1 MSLNTNYTEIQK
13 PFLQLVRL
21 GIGHSV
27 SSPLTKVDLAAM
39 KELAAKQG
47 LSAVVLDGL
56 NDVRSKRSDVRCSSL
71 QEKIL
76 LAEWI
81 GEVHQ
86 FYEQRYEQYI
96 QAIAELASFYQ
107 ELGIRMLLMKGY
119 ACSLDWPESN
129 HRPCGDI
136 DIYLFGEKE
145 RADKLICERLGIR
158 VDEEYHK
165 HSHFTFHG
173 ITVENHG
180 KFINDITHKS
190 NIRFENLLE
199 ELLKEEEHCLIE
211 SPIDNCLLPPP
222 TWNALFLLRHAGE
235 HFASCEIT
243 LRHIIDMGTFFKAHH
258 DEINWERVLKA
269 YEDEGMKHFYD
280 SVATICVRDLGF
292 EPQCFCGYNH
302 NEKLADKVL
311 ADIFAIKKDLP
322 KSMIGIDTV
331 GKRVRYGIDKSQRWW
346 QNRWKYKLVY
356 KESLWD
362 SFWGLA
368 INRIKN

>member
-1 MSLNTNYTEIQK
+1 MTKSQEV
-13 PFLQLVRL
+13 FLQLVRL
-21 GIGHSV
+21 GIGHTEFTHCSKIHDWNA
-27 SSPLTKVDLAAM
+27 LKA
-39 KELAAKQG
+39 LAAKQG

-56 NDVRSKRSDVRCSSL
+56 NDERSKREDVRCSSL

-86 FYEQRYEQYI
+86 FYEQRYEQYL

-107 ELGIRMLLMKGY
+107 KHGIRMLLMKGY
-119 ACSLDWPESN
+119 ACSLDWPKPN
-129 HRPCGDI
+129 HRPTGDI

-145 RADKLICERLGIR
+145 KADKLICEHLGIN

-165 HSHFTFHG
+165 HSHFTFHDV
-173 ITVENHG
+173 TVENHG
-180 KFINDITHKS
+180 KFIDDITHKS

-199 ELLKEEEHCLIE
+199 ELLIEEEHCLIK
-211 SPIDNCLLPPP
+211 SPINNCLLPSP

-243 LRHIIDMGTFFKAHH
+243 LRHIIDLGTFFKAHH

-269 YEDEGMKHFYD
+269 YEDEGMKSFYD
-280 SVATICVRDLGF
+280 SIATICVRELGF

-322 KSMIGIDTV
+322 KSMSGIDTLW
-331 GKRVRYGIDKSQRWW
+331 KRVRYGIDKSQRWW
-346 QNRWKYKLVY
+346 RNRWKYKLVY

-362 SFWGLA
+362 SFLSLA
-368 INRIKN
+368 INRIRN

>member
-1 MSLNTNYTEIQK
+1 MTKSQEV
-13 PFLQLVRL
+13 FLQLIRL
-21 GIGHSV
+21 GIGHS
-27 SSPLTKVDLAAM
+27 SSNLSESADLAAV
-39 KELAAKQG
+39 KALAAKQG

-119 ACSLDWPESN
+119 GLSLDYPVSK
-129 HRPCGDI
+129 HRPTGDI

-145 RADKLICERLGIR
+145 RADKLIREHLDIR

-173 ITVENHG
+173 VTVENHG
-180 KFINDITHKS
+180 KFIDDITHES

-199 ELLKEEEHCLIE
+199 ELLKEEEHSLKG
-211 SPIDNCLLPPP
+211 SPIDNCLLPSP

-243 LRHIIDMGTFFKAHH
+243 LRHIIDLGTFFKAHH
-258 DEINWERVLKA
+258 DEINWERVLNV
-269 YEDEGMKHFYD
+269 YEDEGMKLFYD
-280 SVATICVRDLGF
+280 SIATICVRELGF

-362 SFWGLA
+362 SFLGLA

>member
-1 MSLNTNYTEIQK
+1 MSSNTNYTEIQNS
-13 PFLQLVRL
+13 FLQLVRL

-27 SSPLTKVDLAAM
+27 SSPSTKVDLAAM

-47 LSAVVLDGL
+47 LSAVVLDGIDKL
-56 NDVRSKRSDVRCSSL
+56 RVKSGELRVNL
-71 QEKIL
+71 HEKIL

-86 FYEQRYEQYI
+86 FYEQRYKQYL
-96 QAIAELASFYQ
+96 QSVAELASFYKGH
-107 ELGIRMLLMKGY
+107 GIRMLLMKGY
-119 ACSLDWPESN
+119 GLSLDYLVPE
-129 HRPCGDI
+129 HRPAGDI

-145 RADKLICERLGIR
+145 KADKLIRERLGIR

-173 ITVENHG
+173 VTVENHG
-180 KFINDITHKS
+180 KFIDDITHKS

-199 ELLKEEEHCLIE
+199 ELQREEEQRLIE
-211 SPIDNCLLPPP
+211 SPIDNCLLPSP
-222 TWNALFLLRHAGE
+222 TWNALFLLRHTGE

-243 LRHIIDMGTFFKAHH
+243 LRHIIDLGTFFKAHH
-258 DEINWERVLKA
+258 DEINWERVLKI
-269 YEDEGMKHFYD
+269 YEDEGMKLFYD
-280 SVATICVRDLGF
+280 SIATICVRDLGI

-311 ADIFAIKKDLP
+311 EDIFAIKEDLP
-322 KSMIGIDTV
+322 KSMIGIDTLW
-331 GKRVRYGIDKSQRWW
+331 KRVRYGIDKSQRWW

-368 INRIKN
+368 INRIRN

>member
-1 MSLNTNYTEIQK
+1 MCGEVSK
-13 PFLQLVRL
+13 DFLQLIRL
-21 GIGHSV
+21 GIGHSASNLSEGIV
-27 SSPLTKVDLAAM
+27 LAAV
-39 KELAAKQG
+39 KELASRHG

-56 NDVRSKRSDVRCSSL
+56 NDVRSKRSDVRSNSL

-81 GEVHQ
+81 GEVHH
-86 FYEQRYEQYI
+86 FYEQRYEQYLQSI
-96 QAIAELASFYQ
+96 VELASFYQ
-107 ELGIRMLLMKGY
+107 EHGIRMLLMKGY
-119 ACSLDWPESN
+119 GISLDYPVPK
-129 HRPCGDI
+129 HRPTGDI

-145 RADKLICERLGIR
+145 KADKLIRERLDIR

-165 HSHFTFHG
+165 HSHFTFHDV
-173 ITVENHG
+173 TVENHG
-180 KFINDITHKS
+180 KFIDDITHKS

-199 ELLKEEEHCLIE
+199 ELQREEEQRLIE
-211 SPIDNCLLPPP
+211 SPIDNCLLPSP
-222 TWNALFLLRHAGE
+222 TWNALFLLRHTGE

-243 LRHIIDMGTFFKAHH
+243 LRHIIDLGTFFKAHH
-258 DEINWERVLKA
+258 DEINWERVLNV
-269 YEDEGMKHFYD
+269 YEDEGMKLFYD
-280 SVATICVRDLGF
+280 SIATICVRELGF

-311 ADIFAIKKDLP
+311 ADIFAIKKELP
-322 KSMIGIDTV
+322 KSMIGIDTLW
-331 GKRVRYGIDKSQRWW
+331 KRVRYGIDKSQRWW

-368 INRIKN
+368 INRIKR

>member
-1 MSLNTNYTEIQK
+1 MSLNTNYTKIQK

-56 NDVRSKRSDVRCSSL
+56 NDVRSKRSEVRCSSL

-86 FYEQRYEQYI
+86 FYEQRYELYL
-96 QAIAELASFYQ
+96 QAISDLAKFYNSHGFKMMI
-107 ELGIRMLLMKGY
+107 LKGY
-119 ACSLDWPESN
+119 GLSLDYPIPK
-129 HRPCGDI
+129 HRPTGDI

-145 RADKLICERLGIR
+145 RADKLVREHLGIR

-173 ITVENHG
+173 VTVENHG
-180 KFINDITHKS
+180 KFIDDITHKS
-190 NIRFENLLE
+190 NVKFENLLE
-199 ELLKEEEHCLIE
+199 ELLREEQHCLKE
-211 SPIDNCLLPPP
+211 SPIDNCLLPSP

-243 LRHIIDMGTFFKAHH
+243 LRHIIDLGTFFKAHH
-258 DEINWERVLKA
+258 DEINWERVLNV
-269 YEDEGMKHFYD
+269 YEDEGMKSFYD
-280 SVATICVRDLGF
+280 SIATICVRELGF
-292 EPQCFCGYNH
+292 EPQYFCGYNH
-302 NEKLADKVL
+302 NEKLADKVIE
-311 ADIFAIKKDLP
+311 DIFATKESLP
-322 KSMIGIDTV
+322 KSMFGIDTFW
-331 GKRVRYGIDKSQRWW
+331 KRVRYGIDKSQRWW

-356 KESLWD
+356 KENLWD

>member
-1 MSLNTNYTEIQK
+1 MSGEVSK
-13 PFLQLVRL
+13 AFLQLIRL
-21 GIGHSV
+21 GIGHSA
-27 SSPLTKVDLAAM
+27 SNLSESVDLAAV
-39 KELAAKQG
+39 KELAAKHG

-56 NDVRSKRSDVRCSSL
+56 NEVRSKREDVRSNSL

-86 FYEQRYEQYI
+86 FYEQRYEQYL
-96 QAIAELASFYQ
+96 QAIAELASFYK
-107 ELGIRMLLMKGY
+107 EYGIRMLLMKGY
-119 ACSLDWPESN
+119 GLSLDYPVPE
-129 HRPCGDI
+129 HRPTGDI

-145 RADKLICERLGIR
+145 RADKLIRKRLSIR

-173 ITVENHG
+173 DTVENHG
-180 KFINDITHKS
+180 KFIDNITHKS
-190 NIRFENLLE
+190 NIHFENLLE
-199 ELLKEEEHCLIE
+199 ELLKEEEQSLKG
-211 SPIDNCLLPPP
+211 SPIDNCLLPSP

-243 LRHIIDMGTFFKAHH
+243 LRHIIDLGTFFKAHH
-258 DEINWERVLKA
+258 DEINWERVLEV
-269 YEDEGMKHFYD
+269 YEDEGMKSFYD
-280 SVATICVRDLGF
+280 SIATICVRELGF
-292 EPQCFCGYNH
+292 EPQCFCEYKH
-302 NEKLADKVL
+302 NAKLADKVL
-311 ADIFAIKKDLP
+311 TDIFTTKKDLS
-322 KSMIGIDTV
+322 KSMDGIDTI
-331 GKRVRYGIDKSQRWW
+331 GKRVLYGIDKSQRWW

-356 KESLWD
+356 KESLWN